1 MDFRPQVIGEPDQ
14 CLSRDADTQLTRT
27 AQFDIA
33 QIQIGGNQ
41 PLL

>member
-1 MDFRPQVIGEPDQ
+1 MDFRPQVIGEPYQ
-14 CLSRDADTQLTRT
+14 PLPLDADTQIMRT